1 MDAKR
6 WRELSSW
13 LDQLLDMEAPAR
25 IQRLGQIAE
34 RDEGL
39 AAELQQL
46 LSREQESEQFMAQ
59 PVFAAPACAR
69 AGTRIGPY
77 RLLHLLGE
85 GGMGEVWLAERCDG
99 MYERKV
105 ALKLLRSGL
114 ADPGL
119 HARFARERQILAR
132 LQHPNLAQLH
142 NAGIDLD
149 GHPYIALDYVQGE
162 PVTDYCARRQPLLLE
177 RLRLML
183 QVCSVVAHAHANLV
197 VHRDLKPSNILVAA
211 DGSVKLLDFGIAQLL
226 DRDDEGAAPGPGE
239 PRAFTLH
246 YAAPEQVRGEPV
258 NTLTDIYSL
267 GVVIYEVV
275 TGHKPYRLRRQ
286 TDSEWE
292 RSILEVQPMPASRR
306 LQVADAGAARPSLA
320 ALRMARQVRGD
331 LDLLLDKAMAKDPQ
345 ARYGSVDALAEDL
358 RRFIDG
364 KPLRARASTRRY
376 RLHKYLQRH
385 RWGVIGA
392 GSALLMVL
400 TVSAVALWQAQQA
413 RVEMARAQAMQD
425 FSVGLFDRAAA
436 SGHGRFDV
444 RQLLQM
450 GRQRAQ
456 LELRDQP
463 VALAELY
470 GVIGRLRIGLGDY
483 QAALQIL
490 DEQRAL
496 LQAQAVVPPV
506 LQLDAVTQRARAL
519 RMLGRDRECVAHLQA
534 MRPLADEQQGLL
546 PAAAAAFASQ
556 LGRCQAQL
564 GDVHGARQ
572 AFGTALSLYQRG
584 DGDGNWRGVAE
595 SLADLAAL
603 DEEAGD
609 AAHALVAYQ
618 QALRLMAAAA
628 PGAPETIV
636 LRRQLGQA
644 LARAGRPAEA
654 SAALELA
661 WQAAVQAFG
670 PDHPET
676 LSVRRA
682 RALLAMRQG
691 RAAWAGQELRE
702 VQVKLRRAL
711 GPDHRETGLAEHALG
726 ELYRSTGDVQQSLVH
741 YRAAVRIWRQPD
753 HVALLAQG
761 LLDLGQAAYEAGEL
775 GAARGAWL
783 EARQLLIAQRGIPS
797 EAVRRL
803 DTRMAAVT
811 WPAEHQPRPTATN

>member
-13 LDQLLDMEAPAR
+13 LDQLLDMDAPAR

-34 RDEGL
+34 RDAGL

-59 PVFAAPACAR
+59 PVFAAPACAG
-69 AGTRIGPY
+69 AGARIGPY

-162 PVTDYCARRQPLLLE
+162 PVTDYCARTQPLLLE

-226 DRDDEGAAPGPGE
+226 DRDDEGAGPGPGE

-258 NTLTDIYSL
+258 STLTDIYSL

-286 TDSEWE
+286 ADSEWE

-306 LQVADAGAARPSLA
+306 LQLADAGAARPSLA
-320 ALRMARQVRGD
+320 VLRMARQVRGD

-463 VALAELY
+463 LALAELY

-618 QALRLMAAAA
+618 QALRLTATAA

-702 VQVKLRRAL
+702 VQVKLQRAL
-711 GPDHRETGLAEHALG
+711 GPDLRETGLAEHALG

-775 GAARGAWL
+775 GAARGAWR

-811 WPAEHQPRPTATN
+811 WPAEH